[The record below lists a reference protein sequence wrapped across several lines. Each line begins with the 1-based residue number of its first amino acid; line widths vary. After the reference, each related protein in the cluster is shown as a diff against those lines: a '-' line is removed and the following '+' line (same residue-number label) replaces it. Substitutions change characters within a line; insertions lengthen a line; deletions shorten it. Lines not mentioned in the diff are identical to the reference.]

1 MYILFQFV
9 CVVFL
14 IYILL
19 FTLSCIRF
27 CVCILHEI
35 FTRWLSTLHKLSLA
49 HHDEDCGCD
58 CSFCLSC
65 GDFDTLSIGKFMRMM
80 LCPPSLRFH
89 GSSTPLFDWD
99 CIEDKYVCV
108 LSEVLTPMFQFENML
123 FLFCSDVIFVT
134 LTSWRVF
141 LSVRFL
147 DFCTMR
153 GKLNIGCTSQ

>member
-1 MYILFQFV
+1 VAHLYLIFFGFIKPFMYILFQFV

-35 FTRWLSTLHKLSLA
+35 FTRWLSTLHKLILA

-89 GSSTPLFDWD
+89 GSSTTLNGRA
-99 CIEDKYVCV
+99 EDIYIYIY
-108 LSEVLTPMFQFENML
+108 
-123 FLFCSDVIFVT
+123 IFVNF
-134 LTSWRVF
+134 SKSDFVF
-141 LSVRFL
+141 AFE
-147 DFCTMR
+147 FQYPFNN
-153 GKLNIGCTSQ
+153 KY

>member
-35 FTRWLSTLHKLSLA
+35 FTRWLSTLHKLILA

-89 GSSTPLFDWD
+89 GSSTTLNGRA
-99 CIEDKYVCV
+99 EDIYIYIYIYLLILANQILCLHLSFNILLIISINFLLLVSVSLIPPVQICTRKY
-108 LSEVLTPMFQFENML
+108 
-123 FLFCSDVIFVT
+123 
-134 LTSWRVF
+134 
-141 LSVRFL
+141 
-147 DFCTMR
+147 
-153 GKLNIGCTSQ
+153 